1 MPDTLAG
8 RLRRLVG
15 TPRRIA
21 ALVGVIAVL
30 AGLLVWQQ
38 ITSASSYAEESFTF
52 ESETVDPASL
62 DVTVYVPDGATAD
75 NPAPAVIMAH
85 GFGGTKDSVAA
96 DAAYLADAGY
106 VVLTYTARGFGEST
120 GQISLNAPDAEIA
133 DAQNLIS
140 YLATRDDVQREG
152 DDPVVGITGPSY
164 GGALALMTAGLDD
177 RVDAIVPMITWN
189 RLSRVFFPSGD
200 GAPESVAGPADGD
213 VLGAFKRE
221 WAGVF
226 FGFGK
231 GVDLSSLLGGV
242 TGGGDE
248 GGGDED
254 GSDGSG
260 DGTDEASG
268 DAGAAA
274 GEGASPGSANGPGGL
289 DPACGRFAQDIC
301 DIYAAAAESGTL
313 SAEGQARLDE
323 SSPYSVAGDITA
335 PTLIFQGQQDSL
347 FPLSEADVTA
357 RQIMAAGTDVKVVWT
372 AGGHDVG
379 GVADRD
385 EELADVRADTLA
397 WFDYYL
403 AGSGPAPSLDF
414 EFSQQT
420 ALTTT
425 GGSGRPAP
433 RLQVA
438 ETYPT
443 AIDQTQRLDLLG
455 PPQQIVNPA
464 GATPGSLSS
473 LPGLG
478 EVGIAFDPPG
488 QAAYFSTAPLDDPVS
503 LVGSASVTVT
513 VSGAPDGATLF
524 AKVYDAADSGL
535 PALPGGS
542 VAPVV
547 VPPNA
552 GETTVE
558 VTLPTI
564 SHRFEPGHRII
575 VALATTDRAYAGST
589 MQQSFT
595 VGLASPE
602 LTVPVVEA
610 QTVSAGI
617 SDWVVLLLVIAG
629 AVLLGILAWLVLR
642 RRTRRQEEDA
652 TDEDLLDVPLV
663 AEHLRKA
670 YSDGFVAV
678 RDVSFRVD
686 REQVVGL
693 LGPNGAGKT
702 TALRMLMGLIRPTE
716 GGLKVFG
723 HPVYAGAPVLSRV
736 GSFVEGVGFLP
747 HLSGR
752 ENIEL
757 YWAATGR
764 PTEDARF
771 EEVLQIAGLGDA
783 IERKVRTYSQGMR
796 QRLAI
801 AQAMLG
807 MPDLLVLDEPTNG
820 LDPPQIAEM
829 RHVLQRYARDGRS
842 VLVSSHQLSEV
853 EQVSTHVVV
862 VNRGEVIA
870 SGTVAEVVGVGAE
883 VDLNVDDVDAA
894 RAVLDAMDGV
904 SVRGAQRGLVAVE
917 LEGATASEVVA
928 ALVEAGVAVEAAI
941 PRRRLE
947 DAFLALVGGGA

>member
-1 MPDTLAG
+1 MPEPLSG
-8 RLRRLVG
+8 RLRRLAG
-15 TPRRIA
+15 TPRRVA
-21 ALVGVIAVL
+21 ALIAVIAIL
-30 AGLLVWQQ
+30 AGLLVWQGV
-38 ITSASSYAEESFTF
+38 SSSSSYTEDTFTF
-52 ESETVDPASL
+52 ESQTAQPASL
-62 DVTVYVPDGATAD
+62 DVTVYVPDSASAD
-75 NPAPAVIMAH
+75 DPAPAILLAH
-85 GFGGTKDSVAA
+85 GFGGTKDSMAG
-96 DAAYLADAGY
+96 DAAYLANAGY
-106 VVLTYTARGFGEST
+106 VVLTYTARGFGQST
-120 GQISLNAPDAEIA
+120 GQISLNAPDAEVA

-164 GGALALMTAGLDD
+164 GGALALLTAGADD

-189 RLSRVFFPSGD
+189 RLSRVFFPSGAGD
-200 GAPESVAGPADGD
+200 PTGIAGPADGD
-213 VLGAFKRE
+213 TLGAFKRE

-242 TGGGDE
+242 TGGDGGGDE
-248 GGGDED
+248 GGSNGADG
-254 GSDGSG
+254 GSDGESS
-260 DGTDEASG
+260 DGTSDATSGASG
-268 DAGAAA
+268 T
-274 GEGASPGSANGPGGL
+274 PGSGGL

-301 DIYAAAAESGTL
+301 DIYTAAAEDGTL
-313 SAEGQARLDE
+313 NADGQARLDE

-357 RQIMAAGTDVKVVWT
+357 RQIEDAGTDVKVVWT

-385 EELADVRADTLA
+385 DELADIRATTLA

-403 AGSGPAPSLDF
+403 AGTGPAPSLDF

-433 RLQVA
+433 RVQVA
-438 ETYPT
+438 DSYPNQVGETT
-443 AIDQTQRLDLLG
+443 TLDLLG

-478 EVGIAFDPPG
+478 SVGVAFDPPG
-488 QAAYFSTAPLDDPVS
+488 QAAYFATASLADPVS
-503 LVGSASVTVT
+503 LVGSARVSVT
-513 VSGAPDGATLF
+513 VSGAPDGTTLF

-542 VAPVV
+542 VMPVV

-552 GETTVE
+552 GETTVD
-558 VTLPTI
+558 VTLPAI
-564 SHRFEPGHRII
+564 SHRFEPGHRLI
-575 VALATTDRAYAGST
+575 VALATTDRAYAGPT
-589 MQQSFT
+589 TQQTVT

-602 LTVPVVEA
+602 LTAPVVEA

-617 SDWVVLLLVIAG
+617 SDWVILLLVIAG
-629 AVLLGILAWLVLR
+629 AVILGILAWLVLR
-642 RRTRRQEEDA
+642 RRNRRQEQDA
-652 TDEDLLDVPLV
+652 TDEALLDVPLV

-764 PTEDARF
+764 PKEDARF
-771 EEVLQIAGLGDA
+771 EEVLAIAGLGDA

-883 VDLNVDDVDAA
+883 VDLNVDDVEAA
-894 RAVLDAMDGV
+894 RGVLDAMDGV
-904 SVRGAQRGLVAVE
+904 SVRGTQRGLVAVE